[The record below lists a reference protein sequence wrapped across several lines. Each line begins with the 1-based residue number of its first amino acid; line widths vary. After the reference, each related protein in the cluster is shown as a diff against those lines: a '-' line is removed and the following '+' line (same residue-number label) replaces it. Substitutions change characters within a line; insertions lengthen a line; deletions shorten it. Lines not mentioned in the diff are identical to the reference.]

1 MKSDKIVI
9 YSVLT
14 RLWGN
19 KSKHPRPS
27 GTLAENGS
35 GKFSSFTKEALAYIR
50 SLGTTHVW
58 YIGVLEHATKTNYSS
73 IGIQPDHPDTVKG
86 EAGSPYAVKDYYDI
100 DPDLAEDP
108 VRRQEEFDAL
118 LRRTHEA
125 GLKVL
130 MDFVPNHV
138 ARCYHSDAKP
148 EGTEDLGEGDDK
160 LQSFSPSNNF
170 YYLPDSSLI
179 LPHHSP
185 DTLLYVEAPA
195 RATGNDCFTSTPSVN
210 DWYETVKLNYGIDY
224 LHGGTAYTDPI
235 PDTWLKM
242 RDILRYWAARGVD
255 GFRCDM
261 AELVPESFW
270 SWCITSLREE
280 GYDLLFLAEVYQ
292 PHRYEAYLEAGF
304 DYLYDKVGV
313 YDRLIQIGQ
322 GKVSA
327 TPEFT
332 WVRDA
337 VGASQGKMCYFM
349 ENHDEQRLASPFAL
363 GNAIRGAVLSAV
375 GALSGTNPF
384 LLYFAQELGEEGM
397 AQEGFSGCDGRTSIF
412 DYWSL
417 EKLQRLE
424 EGGYSTKC
432 LTPHEQ
438 TLLSLYRTIGE
449 LCHLPVIQHG
459 GYFGL
464 IPEAEGRA
472 DQVLSYVRYWGKEL
486 FLLVANLADDVRE
499 VALPFPESFFSTS
512 GLSVGE
518 DVYKAVDKLTGQEL
532 VVSLT
537 PWAPLR
543 LEVPSDGLRLLH
555 LVPLD

>member
-1 MKSDKIVI
+1 
-9 YSVLT
+9 
-14 RLWGN
+14 
-19 KSKHPRPS
+19 
-27 GTLAENGS
+27 
-35 GKFSSFTKEALAYIR
+35 
-50 SLGTTHVW
+50 
-58 YIGVLEHATKTNYSS
+58 
-73 IGIQPDHPDTVKG
+73 
-86 EAGSPYAVKDYYDI
+86 
-100 DPDLAEDP
+100 
-108 VRRQEEFDAL
+108 
-118 LRRTHEA
+118 
-125 GLKVL
+125 
-130 MDFVPNHV
+130 
-138 ARCYHSDAKP
+138 
-148 EGTEDLGEGDDK
+148 
-160 LQSFSPSNNF
+160 
-170 YYLPDSSLI
+170 
-179 LPHHSP
+179 
-185 DTLLYVEAPA
+185 
-195 RATGNDCFTSTPSVN
+195 
-210 DWYETVKLNYGIDY
+210 
-224 LHGGTAYTDPI
+224 
-235 PDTWLKM
+235 M
-242 RDILRYWAARGVD
+242 RDILRYWAVRGVN

-270 SWCITSLREE
+270 QWCITSLREE

-292 PHRYEAYLEAGF
+292 PYRYEAYLEAGF

-313 YDRLIQIGQ
+313 YDRLIAIGQ

-349 ENHDEQRLASPFAL
+349 ENHDEQRLASPFVL
-363 GNAIRGAVLSAV
+363 GDAMKGAVLSAV

-424 EGGYSTKC
+424 EGGYSTKY
-432 LTPHEQ
+432 LTLHEQ
-438 TLLSLYRTIGE
+438 TLLSLYRTTGE

-464 IPEAEGRA
+464 SPEAEGRA

-486 FLLVANLADDVRE
+486 FLVVANLADDVRE
-499 VALPFPESFFSTS
+499 VALPLPDSFFSTS
-512 GLSVGE
+512 GLRSGE

-543 LEVPSDGLRLLH
+543 LEVPSGGLRLLH
-555 LVPLD
+555 LAPLD